1 MRATPAVFSL
11 QMSRPGVLDDL
22 QLCAAERH
30 APGPGEVELEV
41 CALGLNLREVLKAL
55 GLYGDSDKAGS
66 TVTFGG
72 DCAGR
77 VISVGHGVDRLGP
90 GDDVMAFGSNVFGSF
105 ATLPAACVARKP
117 LRLGFEEAATI
128 PIAFLTAYYA
138 LCRLAR
144 LRKGESVLIH
154 AAAGGVGLAAVQL
167 CQMVDAKIFAT
178 AGSERKREF
187 LRGLGIEHVMNSR
200 SLEFA
205 DQILAVT
212 NNAGV
217 DVVLNSLAGEFLEK
231 SLSVLGP
238 FGRFL
243 EIGKRDI
250 QENTRI
256 GLAPFRKNLS
266 FFAIDLEQVSNE
278 LLSELMSEL
287 IAHFEKGELQPLER
301 RVFPISQVV
310 EAFRYMRKAG
320 HIGKIVISL
329 QDRPQA
335 VGGMQ

>member
-1 MRATPAVFSL
+1 
-11 QMSRPGVLDDL
+11 MSRPGMLGDL
-22 QLCAAERH
+22 KLCASERRF
-30 APGPGEVELEV
+30 PGPGEIEIEV

-55 GLYGDSDKAGS
+55 GLYGDVQDVERSS
-66 TVTFGG
+66 ITFGG

-77 VISVGHGVDRLGP
+77 VLSVGPGVERFRP
-90 GDDVMAFGSNVFGSF
+90 GDEVLAFGSDVFGSF
-105 ATLPAACVARKP
+105 VTLPAACAARKP
-117 LRLGFEEAATI
+117 RHLGFEDAATI
-128 PIAFLTAYYA
+128 PIAFLTAYYS
-138 LCRLAR
+138 LYTLAR

-154 AAAGGVGLAAVQL
+154 AASGGVGLAAVQL
-167 CQMVDAKIFAT
+167 CHLAGARIFAT

-187 LRGLGIEHVMNSR
+187 LRGLGIEHVLNSR

-212 NNAGV
+212 KNAGV
-217 DVVLNSLAGEFLEK
+217 DVVLNSLAGEFIEK

-266 FFAIDLEQVSNE
+266 FFAIDLEQMSNE
-278 LLSELMSEL
+278 FLSSLMDELLVR
-287 IAHFEKGELQPLER
+287 FENGELRPLEHQ
-301 RVFPISQVV
+301 VFPISNVV
-310 EAFRYMRKAG
+310 DAFRYMRKAA
-320 HIGKIVISL
+320 HIGKIVISFE
-329 QDRPQA
+329 DTSQA
-335 VGGMQ
+335 IRGCS